1 MDRRAVAVGGLF
13 VVVLLVGTGISTAVP
28 DARVTVQDVTV
39 DPGTPIAGDSV
50 TITPTIA
57 NSVGSDEPVTI
68 ESVTATIDGEEIANE
83 TNVGA
88 LAAGDDVA
96 VPVTATFDEPGQ
108 YSVRFDIQGNDTNGN
123 LVNVTRNETITV
135 SAVSDVRMS
144 VDDAAVEPAT
154 PTVGAPTTVSVT
166 VDSSGGSAQPVEVDS
181 MSLSE
186 GDQTLVSA
194 TNVGTL
200 SPGDTLT
207 VPLTTTFSS
216 AGEQTLVAEFRGTN
230 ANEDPVVVTQPVTI
244 VTEKGAPVFEARPAE
259 AIEGV
264 DIPVP
269 VTVANPTEATLRNVV
284 VTVGGVGVEQVIDRR
299 IVPALDPGESTN
311 LSFLIRPENAGEVL
325 LRTDVSYTTAA
336 GTTDTVVSTEALPVE
351 LLDPDVSVRVTTI
364 DEQPSGDE
372 ENLGVDIPGGVL
384 DGGGDEETQTRQGDV
399 SVTVSNVGNAPVQNV
414 ILEPRAGNLTLGPR
428 PVTDELAP
436 GTEESVVVSLERT
449 PASRVR
455 FETTYEVAN
464 GEAASTAV
472 FDPGAQRGSVAV
484 TGVDLETENGD
495 MVITGD
501 IGNPGD
507 GEVSGV
513 VIAVGDGEDVTPA
526 YPGRDFFVGAVEGNG
541 FAPFELTATVDE
553 NATQI
558 PLSVEYV
565 VGGDQ
570 RTERVILPVEGITF
584 ESSDGGRSWFL
595 IVGVVAILLGALI
608 VLGVSVRRR

>member
-1 MDRRAVAVGGLF
+1 MNRRAVAVGGLL
-13 VVVLLVGTGISTAVP
+13 VMVLLVGAGVGAAVP

-57 NSVGSDEPVTI
+57 NSAGSDEPVAI
-68 ESVTATIDGEEIANE
+68 ESVTAAIDGEEVANE

-88 LAAGDDVA
+88 LAAGDSVA

-144 VDDAAVEPAT
+144 VDDPAIEPAT

-181 MSLSE
+181 MSLRD

-200 SPGDTLT
+200 SPGDALT

-230 ANEDPVVVTQPVTI
+230 ANDDPVVVTQPVTI
-244 VTEKGAPVFEARPAE
+244 ITEKGAPVFEARPTE

-264 DIPVP
+264 DMSVP

-284 VTVGGVGVEQVIDRR
+284 VTIGGVGVEQVIDRR

-336 GTTDTVVSTEALPVE
+336 GTTDTVVNTEVLPVE

-364 DEQPSGDE
+364 DEQPSDDE

-384 DGGGDEETQTRQGDV
+384 DGGGEEETQTQQGDV
-399 SVTVSNVGNAPVQNV
+399 SVTVSNVGNAPVENV
-414 ILEPRAGNLTLGPR
+414 ILEPQAGNLTLGPR

-436 GTEESVVVSLERT
+436 GSEESVVVSLERT
-449 PASRVR
+449 PASEVR
-455 FETTYEVAN
+455 FETTYEVTN
-464 GEAASTAV
+464 SEATSAAV
-472 FDPGAQRGSVAV
+472 FDPGAQRGSVTV

-495 MVITGD
+495 IVITGD

-513 VIAVGDGEDVTPA
+513 VAAVGEGEGVTPA

-541 FAPFELTATVDE
+541 FAPFELTATVDQ
-553 NATQI
+553 NATRI
-558 PLSVEYV
+558 PLNVEYV

-570 RTERVILPVEGITF
+570 RAERVVLPIEGITF
-584 ESSDGGRSWFL
+584 ESGDGGRSWFL
-595 IVGVVAILLGALI
+595 ILGVAAVLLGALI